1 MPCRQRRAVISRTG
15 EFVLRNDQIVALCD
29 ALLKATT
36 ENEAVELASRLQAA
50 LHEHVETIRGNLLVS
65 IAQEVPDDM
74 YQSPDP
80 QES

>member
-1 MPCRQRRAVISRTG
+1 
-15 EFVLRNDQIVALCD
+15 VLRNDQIVALCD
-29 ALLKATT
+29 ELLKATT